1 MNALLQTLIT
11 SLSFAPNTD
20 SECTVMANDKWP
32 YNQDAGRKQELVDI
46 LHSPGQGFS
55 LTSCDQLL
63 SPYIGINRTI
73 AQYDPKIIKYLAPC
87 L

>member
-1 MNALLQTLIT
+1 
-11 SLSFAPNTD
+11 
-20 SECTVMANDKWP
+20 MANDKWP

-46 LHSPGQGFS
+46 HSPGQGFS

-63 SPYIGINRTI
+63 SPYIGVNRLL
-73 AQYDPKIIKYLAPC
+73 AQYGPKIVKYLAPC